1 MSAVLA
7 EAPASQAAPA
17 PVASPRPRANPLSA
31 QKRDELAVQ
40 ANAKAKEMFSNKFE
54 GATISLPTVL
64 HNRPVV
70 RMFKRSFNIAMRNW
84 HIATTVPRSA
94 LGESTLAT
102 LIETGMLKK
111 VTDTVKYFKTECQK
125 LEVIGNDA
133 QINFGLISHGYEFKD
148 DTKVIGPVAMQLREL
163 FLTVDRFIDLNAL
176 VYSYGQISGEQAS
189 NNTYEVKKKVEG
201 VITSIRN
208 YRIMALNK
216 VNEQGKSREG
226 FKAVT
231 VDGDDVGVPRADGDG
246 QGTGGPS
253 TMAAAALDGSQSVV
267 SAAGV
272 EPQGTETAGGAGE
285 PSPDAPAKP
294 ARPRKAAASAS

>member
-7 EAPASQAAPA
+7 EAAQVSSAPSSPARPKPA
-17 PVASPRPRANPLSA
+17 PISP
-31 QKRDELAVQ
+31 QKRDELALQ
-40 ANAKAKEMFSNKFE
+40 ANAKAKEMFLHKYE
-54 GATISLPTVL
+54 GATIELPTVL

-102 LIETGMLKK
+102 LVETGMLKK
-111 VTDTVKYFKTECQK
+111 VSETVKYFKTECQK

-133 QINFGLISHGYEFKD
+133 SINFALISHGYEFKD

-176 VYSYGQISGEQAS
+176 IYSFGQITGEQAS
-189 NNTYEVKKKVEG
+189 NNTYEVKRKVEG

-208 YRIMALNK
+208 FRIMALNR

-226 FKAVT
+226 FKAVKI
-231 VDGDDVGVPRADGDG
+231 DGEDAGQPDGGGASAPASVVASDPAVPSVAAADDAP
-246 QGTGGPS
+246 P
-253 TMAAAALDGSQSVV
+253 AAAATVVQETEVAPDSVPKATRARRASV
-267 SAAGV
+267 GTAA
-272 EPQGTETAGGAGE
+272 E
-285 PSPDAPAKP
+285 
-294 ARPRKAAASAS
+294 

>member
-7 EAPASQAAPA
+7 EAAPVQGGPA
-17 PVASPRPRANPLSA
+17 PTAAATRPKSPPLSP
-31 QKRDELAVQ
+31 QKRDELALQ
-40 ANAKAKEMFSNKFE
+40 ANAKAKEMFLHKYE
-54 GATISLPTVL
+54 GATIELPTVL

-102 LIETGMLKK
+102 LVETGMLKK
-111 VTDTVKYFKTECQK
+111 VADTVKHFRTECQK

-133 QINFGLISHGYEFKD
+133 NINFGLISHGYEFKD
-148 DTKVIGPVAMQLREL
+148 DTKIIGPVAMQLREL
-163 FLTVDRFIDLNAL
+163 FIVVDRFIDLNAL
-176 VYSYGQISGEQAS
+176 VYSFGQISADQAS

-208 YRIMALNK
+208 YRIMALNR

-226 FKAVT
+226 FKAVKI
-231 VDGDDVGVPRADGDG
+231 DGDEAG
-246 QGTGGPS
+246 QPAPDS
-253 TMAAAALDGSQSVV
+253 APAAAALEAVGEQSSAADGSELPQSP
-267 SAAGV
+267 AA
-272 EPQGTETAGGAGE
+272 EASLE
-285 PSPDAPAKP
+285 APVKP
-294 ARPRKAAASAS
+294 ARARKAAAAAD

>member
-7 EAPASQAAPA
+7 EAAQGHVPTPTVAAPRA
-17 PVASPRPRANPLSA
+17 KSPPLSP

-40 ANAKAKEMFSNKFE
+40 ANAKAKEMFLHKYE
-54 GATISLPTVL
+54 GATIELPTVL

-102 LIETGMLKK
+102 LVEAGMLKK
-111 VTDTVKYFKTECQK
+111 VSDTVKLFRTECQK

-133 QINFGLISHGYEFKD
+133 GINFALISHGYEFRD

-163 FLTVDRFIDLNAL
+163 FLVVDRFIDLNAL
-176 VYSYGQISGEQAS
+176 VYSFSQISGEQAS

-226 FKAVT
+226 FKAVKT
-231 VDGDDVGVPRADGDG
+231 DGDDAGHSDSSDGAGDG
-246 QGTGGPS
+246 APASS
-253 TMAAAALDGSQSVV
+253 TLP
-267 SAAGV
+267 
-272 EPQGTETAGGAGE
+272 EGE
-285 PSPDAPAKP
+285 PNLSGGEEGVSPGASSIAEGGEPAVEASSK
-294 ARPRKAAASAS
+294 ASRSRKATAAAS